1 MKIVYRGK
9 NILLHC
15 HLSKVIKIACYS
27 CQILKLFLI
36 IVFLIT
42 LGIINKQL
50 TLKVCILELILPKI
64 TQPNFLYQINFP
76 IFT

>member
-1 MKIVYRGK
+1 MILNIFCGVIERHIDMINCHVYIKRANQIACFHTIK
-9 NILLHC
+9 NGYRDKNVLLLC

-42 LGIINKQL
+42 VL
-50 TLKVCILELILPKI
+50 
-64 TQPNFLYQINFP
+64 
-76 IFT
+76 